1 MFLKFIVIVS
11 SMTNFLNISDLNRIN
26 ILKIL
31 NNKVASKS
39 LNNKSIGLLF
49 EKHSTR
55 TRLSFNVG
63 VSKLGGNPIDIRFEE
78 LNISRYESFE
88 DTFLAM
94 NCYLD
99 GLIFRTDNHKK
110 LLEASKYFKQPII
123 NALSDISHPCQILGD
138 LLTLKD
144 NFGSLNC
151 HILWMGDM
159 NNVTFSLV
167 EAANLI
173 EELKLTICAPEQ
185 ISSSI
190 NWKMNSN
197 IVVVSNLES
206 VDLGR
211 VNCVM
216 TDVFISMNDED
227 SEDKISL
234 LKPYCVTSE
243 LMAKTAPDSIFMHC
257 LPAKVGLEVSEEVF
271 RSSKSIVWRQAYNR
285 MVAQQKLLQFIYQ

>member
-1 MFLKFIVIVS
+1 MIN
-11 SMTNFLNISDLNRIN
+11 NFFNISDFSQEVVYS
-26 ILKIL
+26 IL
-31 NNKVASKS
+31 NKNHDNDCLNK
-39 LNNKSIGLLF
+39 KSIGLIF

-55 TRLSFNVG
+55 TRLSFSVG
-63 VSKLGGNPIDIRFEE
+63 VSRLGGNAVDIRFDE
-78 LNISRYESFE
+78 LNFSRKESFE
-88 DTFLAM
+88 DTFRAF

-99 GLIFRTDNHKK
+99 GLVYRTTDHQK
-110 LLEASKYFKQPII
+110 LITASKYFDKPII
-123 NALSDISHPCQILGD
+123 NALSDISHPCQILSD
-138 LLTLKD
+138 LLTLKE
-144 NFGSLNC
+144 NFGSLDVN
-151 HILWMGDM
+151 ILWIGDM

-173 EELKLTICAPEQ
+173 EEIKLTICTPDK
-185 ISSSI
+185 ISSPI

-197 IVVVSNLES
+197 IEVVSNLKI
-206 VDLGR
+206 VDLGK

-227 SEDKISL
+227 SDEKISL
-234 LKPYCVTSE
+234 LKPYCVNSE
-243 LMAKTAPDSIFMHC
+243 LMAKTASNSIFMHC